1 MASSP
6 TLFRPQTLAE
16 ALELLAPP
24 GDARPFGGGASLVA
38 MMNAGLV
45 TPTALVSL
53 TRIAELSGIRV
64 SAAGDIT
71 IGAATRHSVVASDS
85 RLTGTASV
93 LPHAAAQIAGTAVR
107 NMGTIGGAVAHGDPG
122 LDFPPALVAVDAMIE
137 IASRSGRRR
146 ASIRDFFVDWYTTV
160 LEPGEI
166 VVGIELRKP
175 KPGVG
180 FYLKHARVAGDFAIA
195 SVAVSLA
202 RDGEVRV
209 AIGGCGPAPLAS
221 AEADQILSS
230 DMSHRAVTR
239 AGDLLVSLAD
249 PVDDVRGSAA
259 YRRLLIPR
267 MLPRALREAVAAG
280 KAAAA

>member
-24 GDARPFGGGASLVA
+24 QDARPLGGGASLVA

-71 IGAATRHSVVASDS
+71 IGAATRHSMVASDS
-85 RLTGTASV
+85 RLAGVASV

-137 IASRSGRRR
+137 IASRTGRRR
-146 ASIRDFFVDWYTTV
+146 VSMRDFFVDWYTTV

-230 DMSHRAVTR
+230 EMSHRAVTR
-239 AGDLLVSLAD
+239 AGDLLLSLAD

-267 MLPRALREAVAAG
+267 MLAQALREAVAAG
-280 KAAAA
+280 RAAAA